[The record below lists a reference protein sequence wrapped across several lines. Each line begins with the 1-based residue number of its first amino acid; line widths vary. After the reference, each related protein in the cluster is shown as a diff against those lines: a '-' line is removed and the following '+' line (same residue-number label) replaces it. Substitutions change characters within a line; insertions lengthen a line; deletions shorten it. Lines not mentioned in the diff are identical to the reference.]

1 MTPAPRV
8 LHIITSLAA
17 GGAQRHLLDLL
28 PGLGGP
34 DRLDL
39 IYFRDDDLREALRPL
54 VGSIRRLPMAGP
66 AGVLRLPALVAAVRA
81 GGYDLVHTHLL
92 RADIY
97 GALAARPA
105 GVRGVVSTK
114 HNVERRLDRPW
125 WRALHHL
132 TARPVAR
139 TICISAAVQTW
150 AVQAGTPA
158 QRTRVIR
165 YGLDPAPFQCTD
177 RGQARRA
184 LGLGPEQSVVLCPA
198 RLDPQKN
205 HAVLLRAIAGIEAAL
220 PDVRLLLA
228 GGRQLGSAAYV
239 AGLKRLSVELGLA
252 KRVEWLGVRD
262 DMPRLL
268 AAADVVALASDW
280 EGLGLVLLEAMA
292 AHRPVVA
299 TRVGGVP
306 EVVADGATGLL
317 VPPGSVS
324 AFAGALRDLLR
335 DPTRARAMGE
345 AGSRRLAEHFG
356 PERMHRETRALYA
369 EVLAKRAVYATAGP

>member
-1 MTPAPRV
+1 MTTSPRV

-34 DRLDL
+34 DTLDL
-39 IYFRDDDLREALRPL
+39 VYFRDDDLREALRPL

-66 AGVLRLPALVAAVRA
+66 AGILRLPALIAAVRA

-105 GVRGVVSTK
+105 GVRCVISTK

-125 WRALHHL
+125 WRALHRV
-132 TARPVAR
+132 TARPVTR
-139 TICISAAVQTW
+139 TICISAAVRAW
-150 AVQAGTPA
+150 AVRAGTPA
-158 QRTRVIR
+158 RRAHVIR
-165 YGLDPAPFQCTD
+165 YGLDPAPFQCPD
-177 RGQARRA
+177 RVQSRRA
-184 LGLGPEQSVVLCPA
+184 LGLGPEQLVVLCPA
-198 RLDPQKN
+198 RLDRQKN
-205 HAVLLRAIAGIEAAL
+205 HAMLLRAIAEIEVEL
-220 PDVRLLLA
+220 PNVRLLLA
-228 GGRQLGSAAYV
+228 GGRQLGSEAYV
-239 AGLKRLSVELGLA
+239 AGLKRLSGELGLA
-252 KRVEWLGVRD
+252 NRVDWLGVRD

-292 AHRPVVA
+292 ARRPVVA

-306 EVVADGATGLL
+306 EVVAEGVTGLL
-317 VPPGSVS
+317 VPPGSVGP
-324 AFAGALRDLLR
+324 FARALRDLLR
-335 DPTRARAMGE
+335 DPARARAMGE
-345 AGSRRLAEHFG
+345 AGSRRLEEKFA
-356 PERMHRETRALYA
+356 PERMHKETRALYA
-369 EVLAKRAVYATAGP
+369 EVLGERAARPAMGA

>member
-1 MTPAPRV
+1 MTATPRV

-34 DRLDL
+34 DTLDL
-39 IYFRDDDLREALRPL
+39 VYFRDDDLREAMRPI

-66 AGVLRLPALVAAVRA
+66 AGILRLPALIAAVRS

-105 GVRGVVSTK
+105 GVRCVVSTK

-125 WRALHHL
+125 WRALHRA
-132 TARPVAR
+132 TSWPVTR
-139 TICISAAVQTW
+139 TICISAAVQAW
-150 AVQAGTPA
+150 AVQTGTPA
-158 QRTRVIR
+158 QRTRLIR
-165 YGLDPAPFQCTD
+165 YGLDPTPFQCTD
-177 RGQARRA
+177 RGQARWA
-184 LGLGPEQSVVLCPA
+184 LGVGPEQLAVLCPA

-205 HAVLLRAIAGIEAAL
+205 HAMLLRAFAEIEAEF

-262 DMPRLL
+262 DMPGLL

-292 AHRPVVA
+292 ARRPVVA

-317 VPPGSVS
+317 VPPGSVG
-324 AFAGALRDLLR
+324 ALAGALRDLLC
-335 DPTRARAMGE
+335 DPARARAMGE
-345 AGSRRLAEHFG
+345 AGARRLAEHFG
-356 PERMHRETRALYA
+356 PERMRRETRALYA
-369 EVLAKRAVYATAGP
+369 EVLGEHSARRTAGA

>member
-1 MTPAPRV
+1 MTTTPRV

-34 DRLDL
+34 DTLDL

-54 VGSIRRLPMAGP
+54 VGSMQRLPMAGP
-66 AGVLRLPALVAAVRA
+66 AGVLRLPALVASVRA

-97 GALAARPA
+97 GALAARPG
-105 GVRGVVSTK
+105 GVRCLVSTK

-125 WRALHHL
+125 WRALHRV
-132 TARPVAR
+132 TARPVSR
-139 TICISAAVQTW
+139 TICVSAAVETW
-150 AVQAGTPA
+150 AVRAGTSA

-165 YGLDPAPFQCTD
+165 YGLDPVPFQCTD

-184 LGLGPEQSVVLCPA
+184 LGLGPEQLVVLCPA

-205 HAVLLRAIAGIEAAL
+205 HAVLLRAFAEIVAEL

-239 AGLKRLSVELGLA
+239 AGLHRLSVELGLA

-262 DMPRLL
+262 DVPRLL
-268 AAADVVALASDW
+268 AAADVVVLASDW

-292 AHRPVVA
+292 ARRPVVA

-317 VPPGSVS
+317 VLPGSVS
-324 AFAGALRDLLR
+324 ALAGALRDLLR
-335 DPTRARAMGE
+335 DPARARAMGE
-345 AGSRRLAEHFG
+345 AGARRLAEDFG
-356 PERMHRETRALYA
+356 PERMRRETLALYA
-369 EVLAKRAVYATAGP
+369 EVLGERAARRAAGA